1 MTKNTSYEKVG
12 ADRPSEWLV
21 LCDHA
26 TNIVPADVAGGDLG
40 LPAEDMDRHIAWDP
54 GARGVS
60 LALAEALNAPY
71 IGSRFSRL
79 VIDPNR
85 GETDPTV
92 LMKLYDGSIIPGN
105 RDADAAEKERRL
117 DAFHRPYHEAITKH
131 LNDAAAN
138 GAAPC
143 LVSVH
148 SYTPQLKNRPIRPWQ
163 IGLLWDKDDRMLRPL
178 LTRLQAEPDLCVG
191 DNEPYNGALADDCMF
206 QHGTSRGLMHILI
219 EIRNDLIADAET
231 QAQWGVDLARWLTE
245 ARAEVDEGTRHGHGH
260 RRTNAA

>member
-1 MTKNTSYEKVG
+1 M
-12 ADRPSEWLV
+12 
-21 LCDHA
+21 
-26 TNIVPADVAGGDLG
+26 PADVAGGDLG